1 MTTKSTALAG
11 NASATSYKWYVLALG
26 AFTFTL
32 VVAIP
37 TMSLP
42 VLFEEIRSELNL
54 SLVQV
59 GWIWGMGSFMSIVMG
74 LVGGTLGDRF
84 GPKNMLTVICVLVG
98 VTGAARAFATDFFS
112 LAATMFLLGL
122 FLPAIPM
129 NVHKTCAL
137 WFPGPQLGMANGV
150 VSVGMAF
157 GFMLGSLLAA
167 TVFSPLVGGWRNL
180 LMVYGAVAVLVGLL
194 WYLSKPV
201 AEDDDTAAARK
212 KSSLPEAL
220 SHVASIRNVWLFALA
235 TMGISGCVNGAL
247 GYLPLYLREAGWLP
261 VTADSAAASFH
272 AASMLAAIP
281 IALLSDRLRVRKGIL
296 MVAAGLICTGIGLL
310 AFVHGPLIWPAILT
324 AGVVRDGFMAITMT
338 SIMEVRGVGAR
349 YAGTAT
355 GLAMAF
361 MGIANVIAPPLG
373 NSLARFGASVPFLLW
388 SGMALTGLL
397 VYTLIRRPAEST

>member
-1 MTTKSTALAG
+1 MTTKSTAFAVD
-11 NASATSYKWYVLALG
+11 APAASYKWYVLALG
-26 AFTFTL
+26 ALTFTL

-37 TMSLP
+37 MMSLP
-42 VLFEEIRSELNL
+42 VLFEEIRVELNL

-84 GPKNMLTVICVLVG
+84 GPKNMLTVVCLLVG
-98 VTGAARAFATDFFS
+98 ITGAARALANDFFS

-137 WFPGPQLGMANGV
+137 WFPGRQLGMANGV

-180 LMVYGAVAVLVGLL
+180 FMIYGAVAVLVSMFWLF
-194 WYLSKPV
+194 SKPIV
-201 AEDDDTAAARK
+201 EDDDAAAARK

-220 SHVASIRNVWLFALA
+220 SHVGSIRNVWLFALA

-261 VTADSAAASFH
+261 ATADSAAASFH

-281 IALLSDRLRVRKGIL
+281 IALLSDRLRMRKGIL
-296 MVAAGLICTGIGLL
+296 MIAAGMICIGVGLL
-310 AFVHGPLIWPAILT
+310 GFVQGPLIWLAILT

-349 YAGTAT
+349 FAGTAT
-355 GLAMAF
+355 GLSMVF
-361 MGIANVIAPPLG
+361 MGIANVVSPPLG
-373 NSLARFGASVPFLLW
+373 NSLERFGASTPFLLW
-388 SGMALTGLL
+388 SAMALAGLL
-397 VYTLIRRPAEST
+397 VYTLIRRPTESA